1 MGLMKSDHFK
11 QLITWTVILL
21 SDYYYNFFFSVVAFL
36 IMSILS
42 ACLCLPML
50 LFGAVGIE
58 QSEGYYQYN
67 YYGSKYRSD
76 NEAQCNYL
84 FQKRFIPDLKT
95 NVQFFLTLLQYSSKL
110 NLKSPDHKIMKLK
123 INWTFML
130 EEDFYGLP
138 LESTLTL
145 SNITWPNLV

>member
-1 MGLMKSDHFK
+1 MKSDHFK

-58 QSEGYYQYN
+58 QSEGYYF
-67 YYGSKYRSD
+67 YGSKYRSD
-76 NEAQCNYL
+76 NEAQCKYV
-84 FQKRFIPDLKT
+84 FKKMFYSWIEDKHFT
-95 NVQFFLTLLQYSSKL
+95 AFFLRYFKCSSKL
-110 NLKSPDHKIMKLK
+110 NLKSPNHKLMKVQ
-123 INWTFML
+123 INLIFML
-130 EEDFYGLP
+130 EEDFSGLP
-138 LESTLTL
+138 LESTLT
-145 SNITWPNLV
+145 